1 MSNSSRRT
9 TTLIGGALFAAAVAT
24 ASVATVP
31 TVSADVGDLASQAQ
45 MRLRPVNAAP
55 GSGTSGEDQ
64 NAAVIVAGTTAQ
76 QAADVQLLIP
86 SDWEAGDRILL
97 QVQADGSTPPTLVP
111 VHQPNCQSVAQ
122 TISFAGIASVTLT
135 GGPWAVGQG
144 WSNGDGTGV
153 LPDTNGG
160 ANNPDSR
167 TPGTQTVRPQFVV
180 HMQNDG
186 TTCAGQPAINNQ
198 IEIVFSNSAFPSLSP
213 GVPVVANSDQFELTI
228 SNIAY
233 NVGASV
239 HVGPVHVVPF
249 ARFVDETAGNAVN
262 PAPAYFGGNDF
273 NNMAAATMFT
283 NNAFVAPVSIGIAGG
298 SLIADGTPQPLGD
311 VTVAELVGDALDTGA
326 HTLFIPN
333 VSLAGT
339 PGITVQVTGNGL
351 ATGTAAITNGVNEG
365 ALGVGARITLNL
377 VGMTA
382 AAGVATISG
391 LAATTSTAGD
401 VALFLTGPA
410 APTKP
415 MAYVLPDDQRY
426 DGVAANGAVLYSDVN
441 IPKLFAKFASSASV
455 PSRIGGAD
463 RYETSA
469 RIAGILASCTEWA
482 VVVSGTSYPDALS
495 ANFLAGSLTA
505 SAGFAYKVP
514 VLSVAAESLPASI
527 VAYLTAAGVKNVY
540 VVGGTAAVSAA
551 VVTALQGVSAT
562 KCTGANAGNSSNP
575 GSSQKVK
582 VTRVAGADRY
592 STNQAVIAL
601 GAQIFPGTRNILQ
614 LETQQ
619 TGKRTAIVATGAS
632 FADALAAGPASYNGI
647 PLILTDGAALSASA
661 TTSLTANGITQVII
675 IGGSAAISDAVRA
688 TIESRGIFVERI
700 SGADR
705 YATAAAFADFMAKG
719 APTISIPGAFDGG
732 LGFGPA
738 AGILL
743 ASGTGFADAL
753 SGGPLAWS
761 WNYPIILTDPLTLSP
776 ATRTW
781 MVANRATVNTVTA
794 LGLTAAVSAEV
805 LAAANAATA

>member
-1 MSNSSRRT
+1 MTNSSRRIA
-9 TTLIGGALFAAAVAT
+9 TLIGGALFAAAIAAT
-24 ASVATVP
+24 SVSTVR
-31 TVSADVGDLASQAQ
+31 TASADVGDLASQAQ
-45 MRLRPVNAAP
+45 MRLRPVNGAP
-55 GSGTSGEDQ
+55 GSGTSSEDQ
-64 NAAVIVAGTTAQ
+64 NAAVIVAGATFQ
-76 QAADVQLLIP
+76 PAADVQLLIP

-97 QVQADGSTPPTLVP
+97 QVQADGSAPPTLMP

-135 GGPWAVGQG
+135 GGPWAQGQG
-144 WSNGDGTGV
+144 WSNGDGAGV

-198 IEIVFSNSAFPSLSP
+198 IEVVFSNSAFPTLSP
-213 GVPVVANSDQFELTI
+213 GVPVVANSDQYELTI

-239 HVGPVHVVPF
+239 RVGPVHVVPF
-249 ARFVDETAGNAVN
+249 ARFVDEPAGNTVI

-283 NNAFVAPVSIGIAGG
+283 NNAFVAPVSLGLAGG
-298 SLIADGTPQPLGD
+298 ALVADGTPQPLGD
-311 VTVAELVGDALDTGA
+311 ISIAELVGDALDTGA
-326 HTLFIPN
+326 HTLFMPN
-333 VSLAGT
+333 ISLAGAT
-339 PGITVQVTGNGL
+339 GINVLVTGNGL
-351 ATGTAAITNGVNEG
+351 ATGAVIVTNGVNGG
-365 ALGVGARITLNL
+365 ALGVGSRITLNL

-382 AAGVATISG
+382 GAGVVTISG
-391 LAATTSTAGD
+391 LAATTTTAGD
-401 VALFLTGPA
+401 VGLFLTGPA
-410 APTKP
+410 AKP
-415 MAYVLPDDQRY
+415 MVYLVPDDQRY
-426 DGVAANGAVLYSDVN
+426 DGTNANGAVLYSDVN
-441 IPKLFAKFASSASV
+441 TPTLLAKLSSAASV
-455 PSRIGGAD
+455 PSRIGGVD

-495 ANFLAGSLTA
+495 ANYLAGALTA

-514 VLSVAAESLPASI
+514 VLSVATSSLPASI
-527 VAYLTAAGVKNVY
+527 VNYLTAAGVKNVY
-540 VVGGTAAVSAA
+540 VVGGAAAVSESVVAA
-551 VVTALQGVSAT
+551 LKAVGAT

-575 GSSQKVK
+575 GSSQKVN
-582 VTRVAGADRY
+582 VVRVAGADRY
-592 STNQAVIAL
+592 ATNGAVVGL

-647 PLILTDGAALSASA
+647 PLILTDGGSLSASA
-661 TTSLTANGITQVII
+661 TSALTANGITQVII
-675 IGGSAAISDAVRA
+675 IGGIAAVSDEVRA
-688 TIESRGIFVERI
+688 SIESRGIFVERI

-705 YATAAAFADFMAKG
+705 YSTAVAFADFMAKG
-719 APTISIPGAFDGG
+719 APTVSIPGAFDGG
-732 LGFGPA
+732 LGFGAP

-781 MVANRATVNTVTA
+781 MVANRATVNSVTA

-805 LAAANAATA
+805 LTAANAATA